1 MPTTA
6 WRFPGTE
13 GADNA
18 VARLKQLDSQDLINL
33 MDIAVLRWP
42 EYAAEPT
49 TQEHVHEQGGKV
61 ASMVRRL
68 QRPVIDGSMIE
79 SVKGD
84 LRPGTSAV
92 VLLSSG
98 AEIDAVVHAFEGQ
111 PIELIR
117 SDLSVPEQDR
127 LRQAVQQARQREP
140 GQGSLGHYLPRAR
153 SPTCVRERARA
164 PPGPGY
170 ATCHT
175 WLALPTQSQICSWVP
190 APPKPVSSRHLF
202 DCGLYSSPLD
212 SGMKTCAA
220 VLLQS

>member
-18 VARLKQLDSQDLINL
+18 VARLKKLDSQDQINL

-42 EYAAEPT
+42 DYAAEPT

-61 ASMVRRL
+61 ASMMRRL
-68 QRPVIDGSMIE
+68 QHPVIDGSMIE

-111 PIELIR
+111 PMELIR

-127 LRQAVQQARQREP
+127 LRQAVDQARQREP
-140 GQGSLGHYLPRAR
+140 GQGSL
-153 SPTCVRERARA
+153 PT
-164 PPGPGY
+164 
-170 ATCHT
+170 
-175 WLALPTQSQICSWVP
+175 SMSVP
-190 APPKPVSSRHLF
+190 
-202 DCGLYSSPLD
+202 
-212 SGMKTCAA
+212 
-220 VLLQS
+220 